1 MLAVLMAGSPHDQRW
16 PGLAEA
22 ADVIRSGLMRLG
34 RAMPV
39 PDEGWADALLVVS
52 AVAPLPVVVAG
63 LLEIAVP
70 NPLPPA
76 SHDPALFRWSS
87 FIGSPVP
94 RDLGGL
100 SMLHLPGFDIA
111 VAAR

>member
-52 AVAPLPVVVAG
+52 AVAPLLVVVAG

-70 NPLPPA
+70 YPLPPA

-111 VAAR
+111 VAVR